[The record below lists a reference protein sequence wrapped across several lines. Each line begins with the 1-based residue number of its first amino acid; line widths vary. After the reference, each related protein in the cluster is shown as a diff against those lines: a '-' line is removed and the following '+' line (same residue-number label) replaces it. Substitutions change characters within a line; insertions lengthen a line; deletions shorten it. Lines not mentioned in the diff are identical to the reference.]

1 MRELMMK
8 SRILKKALF
17 LSSILPLIPFL
28 LHFLDSDHY
37 PSSLPFKLFT
47 YSSERNYMF
56 LFFNGILVFLIAN
69 SSAERN
75 SKLGSDHTVEQIK
88 KNAIF
93 ERSVVK
99 FETEKTGEVVDCYI
113 DKYPIEEE
121 EEIRLLNE
129 DDDEEEV
136 DDSKQN
142 GKDEIELLS
151 VDELNIKFEDFIR
164 KMRKQIYNGGT

>member
-8 SRILKKALF
+8 SRIPKKALF

-28 LHFLDSDHY
+28 LHFLDNDHY

-75 SKLGSDHTVEQIK
+75 SQLGSDHTVEQIK
-88 KNAIF
+88 KNPIF
-93 ERSVVK
+93 ERSVVM
-99 FETEKTGEVVDCYI
+99 FETEKTEDVVDCYI

-121 EEIRLLNE
+121 EKRLLNE
-129 DDDEEEV
+129 DEEEV
-136 DDSKQN
+136 DDYKKN

-151 VDELNIKFEDFIR
+151 VDELNIKFENFIR
-164 KMRKQIYNGGT
+164 KMRKEIYNGGT